1 VRELRNVVEGLVLM
15 VTGDTVALSDLSAD
29 IVSSLP
35 ATPPRPTAM
44 DLEAVER
51 DAIAAAI
58 AVCHGNLTLAAKEL
72 RISKS
77 TLYLKVKK
85 YGLDKLVPDA
95 RTGTR

>member
-1 VRELRNVVEGLVLM
+1 
-15 VTGDTVALSDLSAD
+15 
-29 IVSSLP
+29 
-35 ATPPRPTAM
+35 M

-51 DAIAAAI
+51 DAIGAAI
-58 AVCHGNLTLAAKEL
+58 AGCHGNLTLAAKEL

-95 RTGTR
+95 RTGPR